1 MSYSKS
7 FTRRISVPYS
17 GSVSY
22 HYPAS
27 QSGGSGTAYYSGTAY
42 EDVNVNVYVDTDPFD
57 ASVAN
62 TNTKVNSLTGAV
74 AATEAAE
81 IAAIE
86 ASSKKV
92 AQTIVKG
99 FFGLIRSDISQQVM
113 ELTKSIESHLYH
125 LKEMGKR
132 CIDKQRQMEVDYNRL
147 ANNYMKIFADLNS
160 ELDHRVH
167 ELNRPVFDFR
177 KDCVAQTDRMSSNDL
192 ISTVTVSGAEESAL
206 TAQIQASFVKKRAMD
221 TIETANR
228 FLSKQKAT
236 ANTIDRSM
244 IKDQTEGSRYIPV
257 CFMETVGEN
266 KCIERKV
273 YQPDEGLV
281 SDKSQLIDRL
291 KDAITGV
298 NQNGNEDIVTRF
310 FNQEVAAQFKGADGH
325 DGRVR
330 NTILK
335 LYNINAKN

>member
-1 MSYSKS
+1 MSYTKS
-7 FTRRISVPYS
+7 FSRRISVPYS

-42 EDVNVNVYVDTDPFD
+42 EDVYVNVHVDTDPFD
-57 ASVAN
+57 ASVVN
-62 TNTKVNSLTGAV
+62 TNGKVNSLTGAIT
-74 AATEAAE
+74 ATEAAE

-86 ASSKKV
+86 TSSKKV

-132 CIDKQRQMEVDYNRL
+132 CVDKQRQMEVDYNRL
-147 ANNYMKIFADLNS
+147 ANNYMKIFADLNN
-160 ELDHRVH
+160 ELDHRIH

-177 KDCVAQTDRMSSNDL
+177 KDCVAQTDRMVSDDL
-192 ISTVTVSGAEESAL
+192 ISTVTVSASEEAAL
-206 TAQIQASFVKKRAMD
+206 LAQIQASFVKKRAMD
-221 TIETANR
+221 TIDTANR

-266 KCIERKV
+266 RCIDRKV
-273 YQPDEGLV
+273 YQPDEGPV
-281 SDKSQLIDRL
+281 SDPRQLVDRL
-291 KDAITGV
+291 KDVVVGV
-298 NQNGNEDIVTRF
+298 NQYGNEEAVTRF

-325 DGRVR
+325 ESRVR

-335 LYNINAKN
+335 LYNINAKK